1 MSNIS
6 LVSIIIGLAV
16 GVIAT
21 SGILLPALKK
31 KGVNTGTILDQTSNA
46 ISVLTGTFEALKT
59 LLPNTPAVA
68 LVDKILKWATVGVNQ
83 AEQLYIIGK
92 ISGDERKAAAIDY
105 IHESLKLAGVEITPS
120 IDKIIDGAIEAAV
133 LALGHGN

>member
-46 ISVLTGTFEALKT
+46 ISVLTGTFGL
-59 LLPNTPAVA
+59 
-68 LVDKILKWATVGVNQ
+68 
-83 AEQLYIIGK
+83 
-92 ISGDERKAAAIDY
+92 
-105 IHESLKLAGVEITPS
+105 
-120 IDKIIDGAIEAAV
+120 
-133 LALGHGN
+133 